1 MDEAVAL
8 YCQLTGRDGIAQLDW
23 YLAYNA
29 FRLACIVQGIAGRV
43 RDGTATSAHA
53 LQMTAR
59 MGELAAAAHGF
70 AVTAGLR

>member
-1 MDEAVAL
+1 
-8 YCQLTGRDGIAQLDW
+8 
-23 YLAYNA
+23 
-29 FRLACIVQGIAGRV
+29 V